1 MPSEDEL
8 TAGIERRRRLLAE
21 TEGLVP
27 SPLPSPM
34 LQPWEVFDQDLF
46 DLEMLRVFGRSWVW
60 LGDTEDLAEPGDYLT
75 ASIGYQN
82 VLVVRTPD
90 GSIKGFLNSCR
101 HRASPVLSEPSGHC
115 KSSMTCP
122 YHNWSYDLDGRLI
135 GIPDRQRM
143 YPDGIP
149 TGEYGLV
156 PIRIE
161 VAWDK
166 LVFGCLSH
174 RAPPFSEW
182 IAPIAER
189 YGRYRFGTFNRYPRQ
204 LDQTYPINWKAFVE
218 NSNDDYHVR
227 FVHRRLNSER
237 RSLDTVVRFSG
248 RTCSGYKPHPDSYD
262 TSGGRTDLTEEDLVG
277 HYADFIYPNLTPLPY
292 ATMLIL
298 VRADPL
304 APDRTRLVSRIYGTG
319 KAPEEQEADL
329 ASLELTNREDTDMV
343 TRLMSNLRS
352 PFYRVGP
359 PTTWE
364 GRAAHVMQLVRRDV
378 ATPLAADEFGPTE
391 P

>member
-1 MPSEDEL
+1 MLSEDEL

-75 ASIGYQN
+75 ASIGYQS

-182 IAPIAER
+182 IAP
-189 YGRYRFGTFNRYPRQ
+189 
-204 LDQTYPINWKAFVE
+204 
-218 NSNDDYHVR
+218 
-227 FVHRRLNSER
+227 HRRALRPLPVRHLQPLPPPARPDLPDQLEGVRRELQRRLPRPLRPSAPER
-237 RSLDTVVRFSG
+237 RAPV
-248 RTCSGYKPHPDSYD
+248 
-262 TSGGRTDLTEEDLVG
+262 VG
-277 HYADFIYPNLTPLPY
+277 HD
-292 ATMLIL
+292 
-298 VRADPL
+298 RAL
-304 APDRTRLVSRIYGTG
+304 LRTHL
-319 KAPEEQEADL
+319 
-329 ASLELTNREDTDMV
+329 
-343 TRLMSNLRS
+343 
-352 PFYRVGP
+352 
-359 PTTWE
+359 
-364 GRAAHVMQLVRRDV
+364 
-378 ATPLAADEFGPTE
+378 
-391 P
+391 

>member
-1 MPSEDEL
+1 M
-8 TAGIERRRRLLAE
+8 
-21 TEGLVP
+21 
-27 SPLPSPM
+27 
-34 LQPWEVFDQDLF
+34 
-46 DLEMLRVFGRSWVW
+46 
-60 LGDTEDLAEPGDYLT
+60 
-75 ASIGYQN
+75 
-82 VLVVRTPD
+82 
-90 GSIKGFLNSCR
+90 
-101 HRASPVLSEPSGHC
+101 
-115 KSSMTCP
+115 
-122 YHNWSYDLDGRLI
+122 
-135 GIPDRQRM
+135 
-143 YPDGIP
+143 
-149 TGEYGLV
+149 
-156 PIRIE
+156 
-161 VAWDK
+161 
-166 LVFGCLSH
+166 
-174 RAPPFSEW
+174 
-182 IAPIAER
+182 
-189 YGRYRFGTFNRYPRQ
+189 
-204 LDQTYPINWKAFVE
+204 
-218 NSNDDYHVR
+218 
-227 FVHRRLNSER
+227 
-237 RSLDTVVRFSG
+237 RFSG